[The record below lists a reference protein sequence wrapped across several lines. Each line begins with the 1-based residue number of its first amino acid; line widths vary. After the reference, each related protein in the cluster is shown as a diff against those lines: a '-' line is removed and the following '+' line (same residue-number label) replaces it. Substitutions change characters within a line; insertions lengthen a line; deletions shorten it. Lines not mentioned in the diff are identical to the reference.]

1 MAPSQPSPGL
11 LSSPRMEIW
20 PDFIQPKVTPAPL
33 PYRTLLISDQ
43 QGSGWKERLTA
54 FISQSSV
61 VVCSLQPFTY
71 KEFPAGEGRYLLTAC
86 SGKQRSP
93 ATRSGSA
100 AKDKWPCPESINKPK
115 IIQLTLRLFS
125 KLIRPPCWKERE
137 GIREE
142 PDLYLEINAL
152 KFTQV
157 LVNNTVLF
165 ENRYFKSCRRRRYRN
180 R

>member
-100 AKDKWPCPESINKPK
+100 AKDKWPCPEGINKPK
-115 IIQLTLRLFS
+115 ITEHSTYPSSFLKIDQATLLEGKRRDQRRARLVPWD
-125 KLIRPPCWKERE
+125 KC
-137 GIREE
+137 
-142 PDLYLEINAL
+142 
-152 KFTQV
+152 TQIH
-157 LVNNTVLF
+157 T
-165 ENRYFKSCRRRRYRN
+165 SSG
-180 R
+180 